1 MPTLEEILTE
11 VVRLANEAGLGPF
24 YVVGLLLAAAL
35 LLMMGRIV
43 KRLPPPP
50 PEVPA
55 PPATWNQDPA
65 QGAVV
70 VPGPPG
76 GTDDQVQGG

>member
-1 MPTLEEILTE
+1 MPTLEELLTE
-11 VVRLANEAGLGPF
+11 VVRLADAAGLGPL
-24 YVVGLLLAAAL
+24 YVVGLLVAAAI
-35 LLMMGRIV
+35 LMMLARQV
-43 KRLPPPP
+43 KRLPGSPPTP
-50 PEVPA
+50 PL
-55 PPATWNQDPA
+55 PPAEWNQDPA

>member
-1 MPTLEEILTE
+1 MPTLEELLAE
-11 VVRLANEAGLGPF
+11 VVRLANAAGLGPF
-24 YVVGLLLAAAL
+24 YVVGLLLAAAVL
-35 LLMMGRIV
+35 LLGL
-43 KRLPPPP
+43 KALKSLPPRP
-50 PEVPA
+50 PETPA
-55 PPATWNQDPA
+55 PPAEWNQDPA